1 MYAGIPGVNRE
12 VYNSLD
18 TAFGINVNAPLNW
31 FLDPSHPG
39 IGSTPQVNTWINN
52 PTAAQ
57 YRGIEFEWQT
67 NFWYLPSVFKGLVF
81 TMNWT
86 YIVSEVDL
94 PQWKTFSES
103 KYNPLTDGF
112 DTHSW
117 TVESSFRSRM
127 PDQPAHILNMT
138 FGYDYKGFSIR
149 VSYLYQSDKFV
160 SANNKSV
167 LNGYTG
173 PYDRWDLAVQQKLTN
188 NIQFYVNYN
197 NLTNT
202 HDESVT
208 GYGGINPTAL
218 QYYGKTID
226 AGIRVSL

>member
-1 MYAGIPGVNRE
+1 
-12 VYNSLD
+12 
-18 TAFGINVNAPLNW
+18 
-31 FLDPSHPG
+31 
-39 IGSTPQVNTWINN
+39 
-52 PTAAQ
+52 
-57 YRGIEFEWQT
+57 
-67 NFWYLPSVFKGLVF
+67 
-81 TMNWT
+81 
-86 YIVSEVDL
+86 
-94 PQWKTFSES
+94 
-103 KYNPLTDGF
+103 
-112 DTHSW
+112 
-117 TVESSFRSRM
+117 
-127 PDQPAHILNMT
+127 
-138 FGYDYKGFSIR
+138 
-149 VSYLYQSDKFV
+149 V